1 MFCTF
6 CKFCIHGIFCIFSDI
21 CIIIWFLYP
30 NQQGS
35 NHSSF
40 NKFLSELVTD
50 MGHMIRLCSDKKVV
64 IFFFITHHSTIT
76 RCDWMGLTKYYYT
89 SIRNN
94 MSLLRI
100 ALQYQETNLL
110 FRFSYLGISQWVIK
124 VFWNWKKMKEF
135 DIRRES
141 QRKLRLCDKNHLSW
155 CTLKLMNFKNVGDK
169 TNLCQSLKWYRL
181 EAISVSQV
189 TTINCGGGGKWIRL

>member
-1 MFCTF
+1 MFSLVGLVLHILHTLHIFKILIFCIFLMFCIF
-6 CKFCIHGIFCIFSDI
+6 YIFCIHGIFCIFSDI

-40 NKFLSELVTD
+40 NKFLSELVTY
-50 MGHMIRLCSDKKVV
+50 MGHMIRLCSDRKVV
-64 IFFFITHHSTIT
+64 KNSFFFISHHSTIT

-100 ALQYQETNLL
+100 VLQYQETNLI
-110 FRFSYLGISQWVIK
+110 FRFTHLGISQWVI
-124 VFWNWKKMKEF
+124 
-135 DIRRES
+135 
-141 QRKLRLCDKNHLSW
+141 
-155 CTLKLMNFKNVGDK
+155 
-169 TNLCQSLKWYRL
+169 
-181 EAISVSQV
+181 
-189 TTINCGGGGKWIRL
+189 